1 MKAKV
6 NISSSIL
13 RIIFGVVMLIFSVA
27 LIHIS
32 LISAILLLG
41 YIAVIWVILSFV
53 WLILTIEDY
62 IQAKTKSYL
71 DSIQDNYISWLNKRI
86 DTTTEE
92 KQNANDLEVYMG
104 KVEKLCTY
112 KECLNYFLEHNKS

>member
-13 RIIFGVVMLIFSVA
+13 RIIFGVVMLIFGVA

-41 YIAVIWVILSFV
+41 CIAVIWVILSIV
-53 WLILTIEDY
+53 WLILAIEDY

-104 KVEKLCTY
+104 KVEKLYTY